1 MEAILTPGT
10 GAGFGVCANSNGRSN
25 FRSNCR
31 LSWRS
36 ALKCSMSAL
45 KCSMSALKNS
55 LSALNRSMSALNC
68 SASHLNDGRSAN
80 GGMGAIIGDGG
91 TGATGATGAT
101 GGVAGID
108 GCARTEPGS
117 AMSATTA
124 METKRVYLTINLPMK
139 L

>member
-1 MEAILTPGT
+1 
-10 GAGFGVCANSNGRSN
+10 
-25 FRSNCR
+25 
-31 LSWRS
+31 
-36 ALKCSMSAL
+36 MSAL

-91 TGATGATGAT
+91 TGATGATG
-101 GGVAGID
+101 GVAGID

-124 METKRVYLTINLPMK
+124 METKREYLTINLPMK
-139 L
+139 LVAA